1 MTPPVRT
8 ETDRA
13 IDALLTRFPRKESA
27 LLPALFLI
35 QDEKG
40 FVSEESMCYVAEK
53 IGLSPAFVAG
63 VVSFYTMFHRRPVG
77 RHHLQVCRTLP
88 CALRGSRAIVDH
100 LRSRRGIEVGATTA
114 DGRFSL
120 VEVECLG
127 ACDTAPM
134 CQINDNDHHHL
145 DPGKIDALLETL
157 K

>member
-77 RHHLQVCRTLP
+77 RRNAKAGEAAGNLDAKRHGNILP
-88 CALRGSRAIVDH
+88 GE
-100 LRSRRGIEVGATTA
+100 G
-114 DGRFSL
+114 
-120 VEVECLG
+120 
-127 ACDTAPM
+127 
-134 CQINDNDHHHL
+134 
-145 DPGKIDALLETL
+145 
-157 K
+157 